1 MKTLFLARHAKFD
14 QDDES
19 LPERERPLT
28 ARGLAEAQG
37 MAERLARRG
46 LQPDA
51 VLSSPAVHAR
61 ATAEVFAKRFGL
73 GAQAVQVDERL
84 HDASPE
90 ALLALIHGLPGSLQ
104 AVMLVGHNPGVARLA
119 GQLSGGE
126 VSGMPLCATAE
137 LRFDTTHWPQ
147 LGEQPA
153 AQVRFDDRKKPRPAP
168 SADEAEGR

>member
-14 QDDES
+14 SDDES

-28 ARGLAEAQG
+28 ARGLAEVQG
-37 MAERLARRG
+37 MAERLARRE
-46 LQPDA
+46 LRPDA

-90 ALLALIHGLPGSLQ
+90 TVLAVIHGLSDSLQ

-137 LRFDTTHWPQ
+137 LRFEAARWPE
-147 LGEQPA
+147 LGSMPA
-153 AQVRFDDRKKPRPAP
+153 ALVRFDDRKKPRPARE
-168 SADEAEGR
+168 DEGDDAP